1 MMCTSL
7 FRRCWSLSFCKRLPR
22 FSPSVRAH
30 LARSTT
36 NGNAKTNGANHTVNG
51 YLIFIF
57 YSVALLAGAPTFLL
71 SQRLFLTLSPIF
83 PSVVRL
89 IGSTTYMIIRLFVGE

>member
-7 FRRCWSLSFCKRLPR
+7 FRRCWLLSFCKRLSR
-22 FSPSVRAH
+22 FFPSVRAH

-57 YSVALLAGAPTFLL
+57 YSVALLAGASTFL
-71 SQRLFLTLSPIF
+71 
-83 PSVVRL
+83 PSEAV
-89 IGSTTYMIIRLFVGE
+89 F